1 MKMEQVIKCVV
12 LLSLALSVSNAQRG
26 SRNRCLKNLRM
37 IGSTPSAITLGW
49 DNKCT
54 DDGGGMRYKVYY
66 EHLEWQACPSGH
78 QDESRGGPGR
88 DNYETTE
95 TVMVFEHLHPFS
107 AYKLTVKYRAEEESM
122 IGETLQDVPGVL
134 PEKSPIHTDISAN
147 SLKFYWRNPLPS
159 KCEDFNGLLD
169 GVNYVLKGTE
179 KWNLAE
185 EQSGATSENSRKF
198 EHLSPFSSYI
208 LFLYSQNQEGKHN
221 TDLPYRIKAKTSA
234 ARPMPPR
241 KLADATEAVDKSQRL
256 ITWVPPYPP
265 TGEIEVY
272 SLRWKKSNSTH
283 WQEEQR
289 VYPGDALCPESLVD
303 PAASQLNSTVCHVV
317 GDLSASENYTFQVSA
332 FNHGIAE
339 HSFWS
344 ETLVSAPSTTE
355 VILGLEK
362 GVFIVVVVASLVGVL
377 LCVLFLT
384 FLSYHCSKKR
394 GKKYKNVPNY
404 VPGPACSTL
413 TTSTSFSYPR
423 GGGAMSP
430 PHRSSFNTSQGS
442 AATAGEA
449 PLPPPSAS
457 SAQTEETLRR
467 YKAHFLPA
475 PGIDRNSR
483 TGSIQEQPLP
493 PLPPKDDHLYEE
505 LKLKQDPSPASS
517 SKSRASSEAQ
527 YLRPTGLQL
536 AATNLTSTWSP
547 SKGSDLNESEYLA
560 PRTAASASARSRN
573 ASSDTIDMDDY
584 LKPTFDRF
592 EHIDP
597 TDMSPPR
604 EAPPP
609 IPVVSY
615 GTGAPAAQKF

>member
-1 MKMEQVIKCVV
+1 MGQVIKCVV
-12 LLSLALSVSNAQRG
+12 FMSLALSISNAQRG
-26 SRNRCLKNLRM
+26 GGRNRCLKNLRV

-49 DNKCT
+49 DNKCA
-54 DDGGGMRYKVYY
+54 DDGGGGTRYKVYY

-88 DNYETTE
+88 GNYETTE

-107 AYKLTVKYRAEEESM
+107 AYRLTVKYKAEEESM
-122 IGETLQDVPGVL
+122 VGETLQDVPGVL
-134 PEKSPIHTDISAN
+134 PEKSTIRTDVSAD
-147 SLKFYWRNPLPS
+147 SLKFYWQNPLPS
-159 KCEDFNGLLD
+159 KCEDFNGHLD

-179 KWNLAE
+179 KWNLVE
-185 EQSGATSENSRKF
+185 EQSGATSENSRRF

-241 KLADATEAVDKSQRL
+241 ELTDATESVDKSQRL
-256 ITWVPPYPP
+256 ITWLPPYPP
-265 TGEIEVY
+265 TGEIEEY

-289 VYPGDALCPESLVD
+289 VYPGDALCPESLLD
-303 PAASQLNSTVCHVV
+303 PSTSELNRTVCHVI
-317 GDLSASENYTFQVSA
+317 GDLSANENYTFQVSA

-339 HSFWS
+339 RSFWS

-384 FLSYHCSKKR
+384 FLRCHCSKKS

-404 VPGPACSTL
+404 VPGPAGSTF

-423 GGGAMSP
+423 GGGGAVSP

-442 AATAGEA
+442 AGTPGEA
-449 PLPPPSAS
+449 APSSSAS
-457 SAQTEETLRR
+457 SAQAEETLRR

-475 PGIDRNSR
+475 PAIDRNSR

-517 SKSRASSEAQ
+517 SKSE

-536 AATNLTSTWSP
+536 AASNLTSTWSP

-560 PRTAASASARSRN
+560 PRTAATASARSRN

-592 EHIDP
+592 VHIDP

-615 GTGAPAAQKF
+615 GTGAGAPAAQKF